1 MGDFDFL
8 AGSWNVERPAQE
20 ATRGSDDWDVHPGTT
35 TCHRV
40 LGDVGTADEIIFPG
54 YSLRLFDTEHGRWAS
69 YRANSRTRL
78 RYPPVFGTFAGG
90 RGDFYGDGTHEAG
103 RCRLTSCGR
112 TSRPRRPAGSRR
124 SRSTAGTGLSRT
136 QVRGK

>member
-90 RGDFYGDGTHEAG
+90 RGDFTATASTRQAG
-103 RCRLTSCGR
+103 
-112 TSRPRRPAGSRR
+112 AGSPHVVGHHGHVGPLAAGVLGRR
-124 SRSTAGTGLSRT
+124 RALD
-136 QVRGK
+136 